1 MNLKSLAAALGISMA
16 VSSCVQYTN
25 MSENGFR
32 DSERWGKVVKKQ
44 IEVSDFTGIELS
56 GNFDVEYVQ
65 GDQPTAF
72 IEGNEKVISYHHV
85 EVENGTLVDHT
96 SKDAPYNLPSVRIV
110 LTSPTLSN
118 ISLSGAGDI
127 DIDHKAQLGDI
138 NIQVSGA
145 GDVDI
150 ENLNCQSL
158 TTAISGAGDITIDTL
173 TCTNVNSTISGAGDI
188 KLENAKCEGNASL
201 SLSGAGDLNA
211 DIKCTNMY
219 VQVSGAGDAKIKVKC
234 HTLTVDAS
242 GTGHLD
248 IKGKAEVLHKSE
260 SGLAIVD
267 TEDLSVKEIK
277 LK

>member
-1 MNLKSLAAALGISMA
+1 MNLKSLAAALGICMA

-25 MSENGFR
+25 VSENGFR

-72 IEGNEKVISYHHV
+72 IEGNEKVIGYHHV

-96 SKDAPYNLPSVRIV
+96 NKDMPYNAPSVRIV
-110 LTSPTLSN
+110 LTSSTLSHIN
-118 ISLSGAGDI
+118 ISGAGDI
-127 DIDHKAQLGDI
+127 DIDHKAQFEDF

-150 ENLNCQSL
+150 ENLVCQSL
-158 TTAISGAGDITIDTL
+158 TTTISGAGDISIDTL
-173 TCTNVNSTISGAGDI
+173 QCSQINTDISGAGDI
-188 KLENAKCEGNASL
+188 KLDNTKCDGDATL
-201 SLSGAGDLNA
+201 SLSGAGDLNT
-211 DIKCTNMY
+211 DIECANLD

-234 HTLTVDAS
+234 HTLTVNVS

-248 IKGKAEVLHKSE
+248 IKGDAEILHKSE
-260 SGLAIVD
+260 SGLSIVD
-267 TEDLSVKEIK
+267 TEDLHVKDIQ